1 MAGWKMDPLKMYL
14 LLKMVVFQL
23 AMLVYQR
30 VINWVGSTTNEFF
43 LASWHL
49 FCITDHPKVSPEQW
63 AMKCHRHA
71 YEEAG
76 PWGSCLLWIFFH
88 QKKNRWKLMDGN
100 QKFIQPIEIRKI
112 IFQLPKPSFLGFKMW
127 IFHHFPGCTVP
138 ADGALNFILRNDLGT
153 SWPDR
158 AQHAGPVSGEERWWN
173 IWNLETLVSVKTQEI
188 DAHGQMARER
198 ETHVSLCQLHN
209 WHFRQIC
216 ESYIYI

>member
-1 MAGWKMDPLKMYL
+1 MAGRKMDPLKMYL

-30 VINWVGSTTNEFF
+30 VIFNWVGSTTNEFF

-76 PWGSCLLWIFFH
+76 PWGSCL
-88 QKKNRWKLMDGN
+88 RWKLMDGN
-100 QKFIQPIEIRKI
+100 VKFIQPIEIRKKSSSN
-112 IFQLPKPSFLGFKMW
+112 FQNLHFLGFKMW
-127 IFHHFPGCTVP
+127 VFHHFPGCTVP

-173 IWNLETLVSVKTQEI
+173 IWIHLEPGNVVCVKTKEI
-188 DAHGQMARER
+188 DTRGQMAIAD
-198 ETHVSLCQLHN
+198 SCQLHN
-209 WHFRQIC
+209 KTF
-216 ESYIYI
+216 